1 MALPA
6 EYYWKV
12 QELTLQFELILRK
25 KEEQGR
31 FERRV
36 IEEKERKV
44 RNQLEKNK
52 RRIRNSQENML
63 RWRKRQEEVD
73 TYFENQNWLGRIKP
87 PPPQTCGSPQFTNH
101 SYVGKVGNKQW
112 NKPKSASCQGSAQC
126 RREKLDYTIHAGPRV
141 VSPLCTIGLGY
152 HRLQSE

>member
-52 RRIRNSQENML
+52 RRIRNEQENML
-63 RWRKRQEEVD
+63 RWRRRQEEVD
-73 TYFENQNWLGRIKP
+73 TYFEKQNWLNRRKP
-87 PPPQTCGSPQFTNH
+87 PPP
-101 SYVGKVGNKQW
+101 KVW
-112 NKPKSASCQGSAQC
+112 IP
-126 RREKLDYTIHAGPRV
+126 TIHQPFICGE
-141 VSPLCTIGLGY
+141 SW
-152 HRLQSE
+152 E